1 MPHLAPSRSRGD
13 GAHAGDWA
21 GAPRARR
28 CRNGRTGPYCGAN
41 GCLDCAA
48 IEPKKRG
55 DTVEGFKILSEIG
68 RGAASIIYVVQ
79 DIKTKQ
85 VWALKHVDRGD
96 AKDARFLDQAE
107 GEYKIAQELN
117 HPTIRKIVK
126 MFKKGTLLSTKEL
139 YLVMELVDGVS
150 LDKPRPRASTW
161 PWTSS
166 CRWPTAMHHM
176 HKRGYVHADMKP
188 NNIVVADG
196 WVAKIIDL
204 GQGCKIGT
212 VKPRIQGTPDY
223 IAPEQVHRRP
233 ITPKTDVYNLGATMY
248 WVFTRQ
254 HIPTALAKGDS
265 LVNSL
270 DDSMIQ
276 KPKPVIELNPRV
288 HPKLNDLIMS
298 CVEVDSDKRPE
309 SMALVADRLKLIL
322 GILRARADGC
332 GAIDGPVGARQRV
345 SVSRPFP
352 T

>member
-1 MPHLAPSRSRGD
+1 MD
-13 GAHAGDWA
+13 VW
-21 GAPRARR
+21 
-28 CRNGRTGPYCGAN
+28 TVT
-41 GCLDCAA
+41 A

-55 DTVEGFKILSEIG
+55 DSVEGYKILSEIG

-79 DIKTKQ
+79 DVKSKQ

-107 GEYKIAQELN
+107 SEYRIAQELN
-117 HPTIRKIVK
+117 HPAIRKITR
-126 MFKKGTLLSTKEL
+126 MFKKGTLLTTKEL

-150 LDKPRPRASTW
+150 LDKAPPKNFEQAVDIFQQVAD
-161 PWTSS
+161 
-166 CRWPTAMHHM
+166 AMHHM

-196 WVAKIIDL
+196 GVVKIIDL

-233 ITPKTDVYNLGATMY
+233 ITPKTDIYNLGATMY

-270 DDSMIQ
+270 DDSLIQ
-276 KPKPVIELNPRV
+276 KPKPVVELNPRV
-288 HPKLNDLIMS
+288 HPKLSELIMS
-298 CVEVDSDKRPE
+298 CVEVDADNRPE
-309 SMALVADRLKLIL
+309 SMALVADRLSLIL
-322 GILRARADGC
+322 GILRAKAEDVVRSMDQSERT
-332 GAIDGPVGARQRV
+332 D
-345 SVSRPFP
+345 
-352 T
+352 TD